1 MVTHTY
7 LFKFSHGDFWGC
19 WVAGRRQT
27 HFDVRFVA
35 DCLTFQVVYNPNVPH
50 KKCRMEDLRNYEEIA
65 IKQWF

>member
-7 LFKFSHGDFWGC
+7 LFKFSLGDFWGC

-27 HFDVRFVA
+27 HFDVRFVV
-35 DCLTFQVVYNPNVPH
+35 DCLTFQVVYKPNV
-50 KKCRMEDLRNYEEIA
+50 EDLRNYEEIA